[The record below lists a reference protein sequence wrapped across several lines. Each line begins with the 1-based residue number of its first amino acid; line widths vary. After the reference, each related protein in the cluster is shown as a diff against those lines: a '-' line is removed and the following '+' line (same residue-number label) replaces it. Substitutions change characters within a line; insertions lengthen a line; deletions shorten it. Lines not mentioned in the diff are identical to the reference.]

1 MKRHQFTLV
10 ELLVVIAIIAIL
22 SATLLP
28 VVGNAR
34 AKALTTQCINN
45 MKQITIA
52 LQNHANMPANRG
64 RLPVEYSTAYTAV
77 DNSLYDNERPWM
89 EQLVYLGFLPEG
101 ESVSVNNPDKMIL
114 NEIFY
119 CPTDIITQEWY
130 TSSYAL
136 NFYLSKPGT
145 GNNATKATRTLN
157 TYKSPSNLAILF
169 ENAQNTVDGPV
180 LFSVVKDD
188 LSHQTANV
196 ENDDPTTFMC
206 RHNDST
212 NIGFADGHVKT
223 MTRAELYEMYDFL
236 NKGTSGST
244 ISAENKIAQN
254 FFGVNNT
261 EAVNEAK
268 DREEYTAK
276 TSE

>member
-1 MKRHQFTLV
+1 MKRYQFTLV

-28 VVGNAR
+28 VVGSAK
-34 AKALTTQCINN
+34 AKALATQCTSN

-52 LQNHANMPANRG
+52 LQNHANMPANKG
-64 RLPVEYSTAYTAV
+64 RLPVEYSKNYTPV
-77 DNSLYDNERPWM
+77 QNSLYDEERPWM
-89 EQLVYLGFLPEG
+89 EQLVYLSLLPEG
-101 ESVSVNNPDKMIL
+101 ESVSVDNPDKMIL

-119 CPTDIITQEWY
+119 CPADIITQEWM

-169 ENAQNTVDGPV
+169 ENPQNTIDGPP
-180 LFSVVKDD
+180 LYSAIKDD
-188 LSHQTANV
+188 LQYQTANT

-206 RHNDST
+206 RHNDSS

-223 MTRAELYEMYDFL
+223 MTRDELYEMYDFL
-236 NKGTSGST
+236 NKGTGST

-254 FFGVNNT
+254 FFGVTNS
-261 EAVNEAK
+261 EADNEA
-268 DREEYTAK
+268 EERYTDN
-276 TSE
+276 TMP

>member
-1 MKRHQFTLV
+1 MKRYQFTLV

-28 VVGNAR
+28 VVGSAK
-34 AKALTTQCINN
+34 AKALTTQCTSN

-52 LQNHANMPANRG
+52 LQSHANMPANKG
-64 RLPVEYSTAYTAV
+64 RLPVEYSKNYTPV
-77 DNSLYDNERPWM
+77 QNSLYDEERPWM
-89 EQLVYLGFLPEG
+89 EQLVYLSLLPEG
-101 ESVSVNNPDKMIL
+101 ESVSVDNPDKMIL

-119 CPTDIITQEWY
+119 CPADIITQEWM

-169 ENAQNTVDGPV
+169 ESPQNSVDGPST
-180 LFSVVKDD
+180 LYSAIKDD
-188 LSHQTANV
+188 LQYPTANV
-196 ENDDPTTFMC
+196 ENDDPLTFMC
-206 RHNDST
+206 RHNDSS
-212 NIGFADGHVKT
+212 NVGFADGHVKT
-223 MTRAELYEMYDFL
+223 MTRSELYEMYEFL
-236 NKGTSGST
+236 QQGSSGST

-254 FFGVNNT
+254 FFGVTKDEADKEAGDRYT
-261 EAVNEAK
+261 ENAMP
-268 DREEYTAK
+268 
-276 TSE
+276 